1 MSSSRFILA
10 GIMGDPVAHS
20 RSPLIYNHW
29 MEERGLPGRYVPLHV
44 RIERLETAL
53 RGLPALGFAGC
64 NLTIPHKIKALGIV
78 DSMTPEARAIG
89 AVNCVVV
96 REDGAL
102 HGLNTDGYGYIANL
116 KEQAPQWRPSSA
128 PAVVLGA
135 GGAARAVVAGLLG
148 EGAPEVRL
156 MNRTQAAAEELADG
170 FGPRVTVIDWKSRS
184 DALAGAGL
192 LVNTTSLGMDRK
204 PPLEIVLDALS
215 ADATVSDIVYVPL
228 ETPLLAAARA
238 RGLAASDGLGM
249 LLHQAVP
256 SFAAWAGVTPSV
268 TPELRAKAVASLA
281 A

>member
-1 MSSSRFILA
+1 MSSRFILA

-29 MEERGLPGRYVPLHV
+29 MTEHGLTGRYVPLHV
-44 RIERLETAL
+44 RIERLATAL

-64 NLTIPHKIKALGIV
+64 NLTIPHKVQALDIV
-78 DSMTPEARAIG
+78 DSVTDEARAVG

-96 REDGAL
+96 SEDGAL

-116 KEQAPQWRPSSA
+116 KEQAPAWRAAAA

-135 GGAARAVVAGLLG
+135 GGAARAVVAGLLA
-148 EGAPEVRL
+148 EGVPEVRL
-156 MNRTQAAAEELADG
+156 LNRTQETADALAQALKG
-170 FGPRVTVIDWKSRS
+170 RIAVIDWSERS

-192 LVNTTSLGMDRK
+192 VVNTTSLGMQKK
-204 PPLEIVLDALS
+204 PPLDIALDALS
-215 ADATVSDIVYVPL
+215 ADATVSDIVYAPL

-256 SFAAWAGVTPSV
+256 SFAAWAGVTPAV
-268 TPELRAKAVASLA
+268 TAELRAKAVASLVG
-281 A
+281 